1 MLDFFLALLVFI
13 MSVAGCLM
21 VVITCLIV
29 AGTRLPDR
37 PPEYYV
43 DDEVGYEPLDEPED
57 ER

>member
-1 MLDFFLALLVFI
+1 MLDFVLATLVFI

-43 DDEVGYEPLDEPED
+43 DDPDYDELED
-57 ER
+57 EE